1 MGFNSNV
8 KFNLDKFIC
17 GGHSFGGMNAIEVA
31 RQDDRVKAV
40 YTFDPWLYAVT
51 DDIENDGY
59 AIN

>member
-1 MGFNSNV
+1 
-8 KFNLDKFIC
+8 
-17 GGHSFGGMNAIEVA
+17 MNAIEVA